1 MRHPEIL
8 LCRAATVLV
17 AAAVALA
24 ACSSAPPIRLHTLMP
39 IEPPERAASLDGA
52 PPFAI
57 VLEPIRIPVQ
67 VDQAQWLV
75 RLPDGS
81 VAVLEQERWVS
92 PLRDEIRQALLESL
106 VVRYAAVEARAASRG
121 AAPPWRVAVDIL
133 RFDSAPG
140 REARIEGAWTISG
153 AGADSRV
160 TRCEWLVRESAAD
173 GMPALAAAHRRA
185 LERLGAGI
193 GESLRRLARG
203 EPAGACPARE
213 ASP

>member
-1 MRHPEIL
+1 MV
-8 LCRAATVLV
+8 A

-39 IEPPERAASLDGA
+39 AEPPERAVPADAA
-52 PPFAI
+52 PPLAI
-57 VLEPIRIPVQ
+57 VLEPIRVPVQ

-92 PLRDEIRQALLESL
+92 PLRDELRQALLESL
-106 VVRYAAVEARAASRG
+106 AVRYGAVEARVAARP

-140 REARIEGAWTISG
+140 REARIEGAWTLTAG
-153 AGADSRV
+153 GADLRV
-160 TRCEWLVRESAAD
+160 TRCEWLLRERAGG

-185 LERLGAGI
+185 LERLGTGI
-193 GESLRRLARG
+193 GETLRRLARG
-203 EPAGACPARE
+203 EPGVACPARD
-213 ASP
+213 AAP